1 MVTKGRGESD
11 GNNKDMNYFLGIR
24 QSDLVLAAD
33 FEDFTNGSN
42 HPVTGTT
49 VINDDTWYHAAATYD
64 GSEWKLYLNGI
75 LEANLTVG
83 KVPRY
88 DSIQDNAVGTA
99 LTSGGIPQG
108 YFNGTV
114 DEVAIWEEALDTTEI
129 TAIYNSGNS
138 LDVSSNS
145 GDYQSASNL
154 QGYWNFNE
162 ASGNTVTDLSNN
174 SNHGTLI
181 NGPTR
186 VSGTGVA
193 SSTTR
198 TLTITDPNTTS
209 YEIAYDLTDTTVDF
223 SGQGLDIEI
232 DTSDASAMTSTLLSS
247 SKTFTIPETRRLT
260 ITDESGVQQ
269 SLQYQV
275 GNDTSLDF
283 SELGIELDI
292 AGSYSGGLNG
302 TQIEI
307 SPDRDLQV
315 GADNDANHQ
324 LQLSI
329 SSVTASGLRIDGSQ
343 VLDIEQARAAIT
355 SLDHATDMVN
365 QERSYLGSM
374 QNRLSFTM
382 SNLASQTQNI
392 EASRSS
398 IQDADFASEAM
409 NLSRSQILS
418 QSSSAMLAQANALT
432 QNILGLLR

>member
-1 MVTKGRGESD
+1 MSAVETHTSADYALQFDGINKYIDLGEPSSLKSENFTLATWFKRLGPGATADTGLGGVLAEPLVTKGRGESD

-145 GDYQSASNL
+145 GNYQSASNL

-232 DTSDASAMTSTLLSS
+232 DTSDASAMTSALLSS

-260 ITDESGVQQ
+260 ITDENGVQQ

-307 SPDRDLQV
+307 SADRDLQV
-315 GADNDANHQ
+315 GAVTTLIISCNWVSAVSQ
-324 LQLSI
+324 LMDWELM
-329 SSVTASGLRIDGSQ
+329 
-343 VLDIEQARAAIT
+343 AAK
-355 SLDHATDMVN
+355 
-365 QERSYLGSM
+365 
-374 QNRLSFTM
+374 
-382 SNLASQTQNI
+382 
-392 EASRSS
+392 
-398 IQDADFASEAM
+398 
-409 NLSRSQILS
+409 
-418 QSSSAMLAQANALT
+418 
-432 QNILGLLR
+432 